1 MLALIFS
8 MSTAVPSIPCGNI
21 AILLTPSDFW
31 FFINSFYFLE
41 WFLWLWIV
49 VSIIALN
56 WCCLLW
62 NLKYPC
68 CTSAGGSRYC
78 SRDTAQVATLI
89 GDPGLHT
96 LFEGSVFYER
106 IIFWQV
112 WWIWIF
118 LNARVGQ
125 GPLYPYRR
133 IAAVVVVPRPWFIP
147 AIAESLQTYFLQ
159 DTAAHKF
166 CEGEMG
172 NGKLKR
178 NNNWKCMNEPD
189 ISMCHMPEL
198 TCWPGKKI
206 WLDYDYPK
214 MINKPTS
221 TRKTSLWELR

>member
-1 MLALIFS
+1 M
-8 MSTAVPSIPCGNI
+8 
-21 AILLTPSDFW
+21 
-31 FFINSFYFLE
+31 
-41 WFLWLWIV
+41 
-49 VSIIALN
+49 SIIALN

-62 NLKYPC
+62 NIPGVLVQEGPD
-68 CTSAGGSRYC
+68 YC

-89 GDPGLHT
+89 RDPGLHK

-166 CEGEMG
+166 CEGEIESWKEIIIESVWMNQIFSCAIG
-172 NGKLKR
+172 LNSRVGREKRFGWTMIIQKWSTSPHPQGKPLSE
-178 NNNWKCMNEPD
+178 NQ
-189 ISMCHMPEL
+189 
-198 TCWPGKKI
+198 GKVF
-206 WLDYDYPK
+206 
-214 MINKPTS
+214 
-221 TRKTSLWELR
+221 SLLSGTLW

>member
-1 MLALIFS
+1 M
-8 MSTAVPSIPCGNI
+8 
-21 AILLTPSDFW
+21 
-31 FFINSFYFLE
+31 
-41 WFLWLWIV
+41 
-49 VSIIALN
+49 SIIALN

-89 GDPGLHT
+89 RDPGLHK

-133 IAAVVVVPRPWFIP
+133 IAAVVLEPRPWFIL

-166 CEGEMG
+166 CEGEIES
-172 NGKLKR
+172 
-178 NNNWKCMNEPD
+178 WKEIIIESVWMNQIFSCG
-189 ISMCHMPEL
+189 ISRVDR
-198 TCWPGKKI
+198 KKDLVRLWF
-206 WLDYDYPK
+206 WL
-214 MINKPTS
+214 S
-221 TRKTSLWELR
+221 